1 MCVIRLDGASPGAR
15 LRGLRLARGWTQSEL
30 AQQLGW
36 RASSGSLI
44 ARFESNDRHPSPDMK
59 VALARL
65 LGADPWKAPTPTL
78 TDAQF
83 EKLMAVIAAQ
93 GGATQAVA

>member
-1 MCVIRLDGASPGAR
+1 MIRLDGSSPSAR
-15 LRGLRLARGWTQSEL
+15 LRALRLARGWTQGQL

-44 ARFESNDRHPSPDMK
+44 ARFESNDRQPSQAIQAAM
-59 VALARL
+59 VRL
-65 LGADPWKAPTPTL
+65 LGADPWKDPSRTL

-83 EKLMAVIAAQ
+83 ERLLAVLDSQ
-93 GGATQAVA
+93 EVA

>member
-1 MCVIRLDGASPGAR
+1 MIRLDGSSPGAR
-15 LRGLRLARGWTQSEL
+15 LRAMRLARGWTQSEL

-44 ARFESNDRHPSPDMK
+44 ARFESNDRQPSNAIQAAM
-59 VALARL
+59 VRV
-65 LGADPWKAPTPTL
+65 LGADPWMAPSRTL

-83 EKLMAVIAAQ
+83 ESLLAVIDSQGAA
-93 GGATQAVA
+93 QAVA